1 MAAAMPRRLLHWL
14 DLEHDTRFL
23 RLLLL
28 QKNVLAD
35 LAKWL
40 VPRREWQPLK
50 LRHRVRAETEVDA
63 QA

>member
-1 MAAAMPRRLLHWL
+1 MAAAMPRRPLHWL

-35 LAKWL
+35 VANRL
-40 VPRREWQPLK
+40 VSSREWQPLK
-50 LRHRVRAETEVDA
+50 FRHRVRAETEVDL